1 MRCLNLVT
9 REEIEDNQN
18 EINELTDDIFS
29 REHMRPFENSVG
41 SFPRELVRAFV
52 TELLVQEDLYDELS
66 DKYNAATATGSDL
79 DKICEEDYIFRLAA
93 TEATGTVKIYGIPGT
108 IIQKGYQVTS
118 KNNIYNIE
126 ETKEIPANG
135 AVGTTTVGIKCT
147 EAGTVGNVAINE
159 INSFAVSYRGL
170 EKVENL
176 EKKILEYKLFKEIS
190 QLFTEKENEY
200 NVSHLR
206 MGNQNFGEKTVEYDI
221 SSLTLENLIASFK
234 NILNSKNM
242 KKNVQENI
250 KLNLEEEYTTKE
262 AHFEITE
269 SIKNE
274 KKVLFSHLLKNKFSK
289 IRIVTMFLCI
299 LDMFKNGEIDI
310 IIDQNSFFVTK
321 IM

>member
-1 MRCLNLVT
+1 MATDLVEIKAYSVLN
-9 REEIEDNQN
+9 
-18 EINELTDDIFS
+18 
-29 REHMRPFENSVG
+29 ENKK
-41 SFPRELVRAFV
+41 
-52 TELLVQEDLYDELS
+52 T
-66 DKYNAATATGSDL
+66 
-79 DKICEEDYIFRLAA
+79 
-93 TEATGTVKIYGIPGT
+93 
-108 IIQKGYQVTS
+108 
-118 KNNIYNIE
+118 
-126 ETKEIPANG
+126 
-135 AVGTTTVGIKCT
+135 
-147 EAGTVGNVAINE
+147 
-159 INSFAVSYRGL
+159 

-190 QLFTEKENEY
+190 QLFAEKENEY
-200 NVSHLR
+200 NISHLR

-274 KKVLFSHLLKNKFSK
+274 KKILFSHLLKNKFSK